1 LKQTFTKFERLSSR
15 KLIELLFGSKQF
27 FFQYPFKVLY
37 QEIKLEHKFP
47 VQVLVS
53 VSKRNFKNAVD
64 RNRIKRLVRE
74 AYRKHKSILYE
85 KMNKQEKLL
94 LLGLIFTGKT
104 IPEYAEVEQKIILI
118 LHRLNELNGKAAG

>member
-1 LKQTFTKFERLSSR
+1 M
-15 KLIELLFGSKQF
+15 
-27 FFQYPFKVLY
+27 
-37 QEIKLEHKFP
+37 EHQLP

-74 AYRKHKSILYE
+74 VYRKNKNILYE
-85 KMNKQEKLL
+85 TRNRQGKLL
-94 LLGLIFTGKT
+94 LLGIIFTGKT

>member
-1 LKQTFTKFERLSSR
+1 LKQTFTKAERLSSR

-37 QEIKLEHKFP
+37 QEIELKNQFP

-53 VSKRNFKNAVD
+53 VSKRNFKKAVD

-74 AYRKHKSILYE
+74 AFRKNKELLYE
-85 KMNKQEKLL
+85 TRKNKEKLL
-94 LLGLIFTGKT
+94 LLGLIYTGKT
-104 IPEYAEVEQKIILI
+104 IPGYAEIEQKIILI